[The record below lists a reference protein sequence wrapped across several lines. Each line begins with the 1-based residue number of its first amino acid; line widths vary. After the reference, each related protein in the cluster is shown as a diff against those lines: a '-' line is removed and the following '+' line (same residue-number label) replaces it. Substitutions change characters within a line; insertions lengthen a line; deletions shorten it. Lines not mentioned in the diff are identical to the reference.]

1 MYSRMR
7 LALLSLLLASRIG
20 YGFPFGED
28 ADIYRPGPGVSAPK
42 AIHKVEPRYTQQ
54 ARRALVQGAV
64 VLEVVVDEHGA
75 PARISTISPI
85 GFGLDGRA
93 QEAVSQWVFKP
104 GRKDGKAVKTLTT
117 VTVDF
122 RLFHRVFDPTAE
134 ERRTSYNLV
143 VEEIQTHRR
152 TNRTLETIQS
162 LAQQKYPPAMYLYA
176 KMLEAGD
183 GFPRDPD
190 QALRLIVEAAG
201 KNYAAAMYEQGRMLF
216 EGRRLAKDPGKGLEL
231 VRNAAVLHNRPAQFY
246 LGAAYE
252 RGDGLPQS
260 PEQAR
265 QYYRLC
271 ALQGET
277 ICQVRLARLL
287 LARQGDRQGD
297 RQLDRQPREDRD
309 YLQAIAWLELA
320 DEKGDP
326 LARVLLDQERSG
338 LSAAQ
343 IDWVNKLKAQFLAS
357 R

>member
-1 MYSRMR
+1 MMR
-7 LALLSLLLASRIG
+7 HGVFILLLAGRVG
-20 YGFPFGED
+20 YGFPSDD
-28 ADIYRPGPGVSAPK
+28 ATDIYRPGPGVSAPK
-42 AIHKVEPRYTQQ
+42 AIHKVEPRYTPQ
-54 ARRALVQGAV
+54 ARRALIQGTA
-64 VLEVVVDEHGA
+64 VLEVVVDEHGS
-75 PARISTISPI
+75 PTRISTISPI
-85 GFGLDGRA
+85 GFGLDDCA

-104 GRKDGKAVKTLTT
+104 GRKDGKAVKTIST

-122 RLFHRVFDPTAE
+122 RLFHRVFDPTME

-152 TNRTLETIQS
+152 TEKTLETIQG

-190 QALRLIVEAAG
+190 RALRLIVEAAE
-201 KNYAAAMYEQGRMLF
+201 KNFAAAMYEEGRMLL
-216 EGRRLAKDPGKGLEL
+216 EGRRLPQDPDKGLEL
-231 VRNAAVLHNRPAQFY
+231 VRNAAVLRSRPAQFY

-252 RGDGLPQS
+252 RGEGLPQS
-260 PEQAR
+260 PDQAR

-277 ICQVRLARLL
+277 ICQVRLAKMLL
-287 LARQGDRQGD
+287 DK
-297 RQLDRQPREDRD
+297 PEREDRD

-320 DEKGDP
+320 DERGDP
-326 LARVLLDQERSG
+326 QARVWLDQERTS

-343 IDWVNKLKAQFLAS
+343 VEWVNKLKAQFVTT

>member
-1 MYSRMR
+1 MYSRMWLGIFG
-7 LALLSLLLASRIG
+7 LALLSPFAL
-20 YGFPFGED
+20 GFSSGDD

-42 AIHKVEPRYTQQ
+42 AIHKVDPRYTTQ
-54 ARRALVQGAV
+54 ARRALVQGTV

-75 PARISTISPI
+75 PTRIATVSPI
-85 GFGLDGRA
+85 GFGLDDRA
-93 QEAVSQWVFKP
+93 REAVSQWVFRP
-104 GRKDGKAVKTLTT
+104 GRKDGKPVKTITT

-122 RLFHRVFDPTAE
+122 RLFHRTFDPTAD

-143 VEEIQTHRR
+143 VEEIQSHRR
-152 TNRTLETIQS
+152 SQKTLETIQS

-183 GFPRDPD
+183 GFPRDPE

-201 KNYAAAMYEQGRMLF
+201 KNFAAAMYEKGRMLL
-216 EGRRLAKDPGKGLEL
+216 EGRRLPQDPGKGLEL
-231 VRNAAVLHNRPAQFY
+231 VRNAAVLRNRPAQFY
-246 LGAAYE
+246 LGSAYE
-252 RGDGLPQS
+252 RGDGLLPQS
-260 PEQAR
+260 ADQAR

-277 ICQVRLARLL
+277 VCQVRLARLL
-287 LARQGDRQGD
+287 LDRL
-297 RQLDRQPREDRD
+297 LDERD

-326 LARVLLDQERSG
+326 QARVWLDQERSG

-343 IDWVNKLKAQFLAS
+343 IQWVSKLKEQFLSA

>member
-7 LALLSLLLASRIG
+7 LCVLGLVLVSPFAL
-20 YGFPFGED
+20 GFSPADD

-42 AIHKVEPRYTQQ
+42 AIHKVDPRYTPQ
-54 ARRALVQGAV
+54 ARRALVQGTV
-64 VLEVVVDEHGA
+64 VLEVVVDERGA

-85 GFGLDGRA
+85 GFGLDDRA
-93 QEAVSQWVFKP
+93 QEAVSQWVFRP
-104 GRKDGKAVKTLTT
+104 GRKDGKPVKTITT

-122 RLFHRVFDPTAE
+122 RLFHRTFDPTAD

-152 TNRTLETIQS
+152 SQKTLETIQS

-201 KNYAAAMYEQGRMLF
+201 KNFAAAMYEEGRMLL
-216 EGRRLAKDPGKGLEL
+216 EGRRLPQDPEKGLEL
-231 VRNAAVLHNRPAQFY
+231 VRNAAVLRNRPAQFY

-252 RGDGLPQS
+252 RGDGLLPQS
-260 PEQAR
+260 PDQAR

-277 ICQVRLARLL
+277 VCQVRLARLL
-287 LARQGDRQGD
+287 LDRQVDQHNG
-297 RQLDRQPREDRD
+297 EDRD

-326 LARVLLDQERSG
+326 QARLWLDHERSG

-343 IDWVNKLKAQFLAS
+343 LEWVKKLKAQFLSA